1 MSHVD
6 HDAVIVGA
14 GGDGPVAA
22 WRLGQLGLDVL
33 LLEAGPFYGNENW
46 EKPTEEPGAET
57 SSDPADLSGALLD
70 EQFTT
75 RELEVSAPGSSVGF
89 SHFSLP

>member
-6 HDAVIVGA
+6 HDVVIVGA

-57 SSDPADLSGALLD
+57 SSDPADLSG
-70 EQFTT
+70 
-75 RELEVSAPGSSVGF
+75 ELEVSAPGSSVGF
-89 SHFSLP
+89 SQFSLP